1 MPSSRMEPAV
11 TEGNGNSRVAAII
24 AAAGAS
30 QRMLGTDKLF
40 APVAGRPLLGWTLG
54 AFQVCRAIHEIILV
68 VHKASLARGRE
79 LVANGE
85 WPKVAQVCTGG
96 PRRQDS
102 VARAL
107 ERLSGGGWVVI
118 HDGARPCVT
127 PQLIERG
134 LAEAQH
140 TGASVA
146 AVPVTDTIKMVSPEG
161 LITGTPWRSTLW
173 AAQTPQVFRLDIIRA
188 AYAQAQ
194 EEATDDASLV
204 ERLGYPVRIFMGDYD
219 NIKVTTPQDLA
230 AAEWILKSRQPGG

>member
-1 MPSSRMEPAV
+1 MEPAV
-11 TEGNGNSRVAAII
+11 TEGNGNSRAAAII

-30 QRMLGTDKLF
+30 QRMRGTDKLF
-40 APVAGRPLLGWTLG
+40 APVAGRPLLYWTLG
-54 AFQVCRAIHEIILV
+54 AFQVCRAIHEIVLV
-68 VHKASLARGRE
+68 VHKASLARARE
-79 LVANGE
+79 LVANGG
-85 WPKVAQVCTGG
+85 WPKVARVCVGG

-102 VARAL
+102 VGRAL
-107 ERLSGGGWVVI
+107 KTLSGGGWVVI

-134 LAEAQH
+134 LAEAQN

-146 AVPVTDTIKMVSPEG
+146 AVPVTDTIKTVSPNG
-161 LITGTPWRSTLW
+161 LITGTPLRSTLW

-194 EEATDDASLV
+194 EEATDDAGLV